1 MRNAC
6 GMDIIKDIA
15 RLQKSYDNLVSSKK
29 LTKKAMCDLVI
40 PFRDEYWL
48 TDKEALMIARSEV
61 NVDEIVRI
69 LENAFNRREE
79 EIKSVEQFIK
89 DINN

>member
-1 MRNAC
+1 MRNAF
-6 GMDIIKDIA
+6 GIDIIKDIA
-15 RLQKSYDNLVSSKK
+15 RLQKIYDNLVSSKK
-29 LTKKAMCDLVI
+29 LTKKAICDLVI

-69 LENAFNRREE
+69 LENAINRREE
-79 EIKSVEQFIK
+79 EVKSAEQFIK

>member
-1 MRNAC
+1 MKNVC

-15 RLQKSYDNLVSSKK
+15 RLQSGYDKLVSDKK

-61 NVDEIVRI
+61 NVDEIVHI
-69 LENAFNRREE
+69 LENAFSRREK
-79 EIKSVEQFIK
+79 EIKSIENFIDK
-89 DINN
+89 ISN

>member
-6 GMDIIKDIA
+6 GMNIIKDIA

-29 LTKKAMCDLVI
+29 LTKKAICDLVI

-48 TDKEALMIARSEV
+48 TDKEALMITRSEV

-69 LENAFNRREE
+69 LENAINRREE
-79 EIKSVEQFIK
+79 EVKSAEQFIK

>member
-69 LENAFNRREE
+69 LENALNRREE
-79 EIKSVEQFIK
+79 EIKSAEQFIK

>member
-29 LTKKAMCDLVI
+29 LTKKAICDLVI

-69 LENAFNRREE
+69 LENAINRREE
-79 EIKSVEQFIK
+79 EVKSAEQFIK

>member
-1 MRNAC
+1 MECTC

-29 LTKKAMCDLVI
+29 LTKKAICDLVI

-61 NVDEIVRI
+61 NVDEIVHI
-69 LENAFNRREE
+69 LENAISKREK
-79 EIKSVEQFIK
+79 EIASVKSFIDK
-89 DINN
+89 LSN

>member
-29 LTKKAMCDLVI
+29 LTKKAICDLVI

-48 TDKEALMIARSEV
+48 TDKKALMIARSEV

-69 LENAFNRREE
+69 LENAINRREE
-79 EIKSVEQFIK
+79 EVKSAEQFIK

>member
-1 MRNAC
+1 MKYIC

-15 RLQKSYDNLVSSKK
+15 RLQKSYNNLVSSKK
-29 LTKKAMCDLVI
+29 LTKKAICDLVI

-61 NVDEIVRI
+61 SVDEIVCI
-69 LENAFNRREE
+69 LENAFSRREKE
-79 EIKSVEQFIK
+79 LESVKNFIDK
-89 DINN
+89 INN

>member
-29 LTKKAMCDLVI
+29 LTKKAICDLVI

-69 LENAFNRREE
+69 LENAINRREE
-79 EIKSVEQFIK
+79 EIKSAEQFIK

>member
-1 MRNAC
+1 MECTC

-15 RLQKSYDNLVSSKK
+15 RLQKSYDNLVLSKK

-48 TDKEALMIARSEV
+48 TDKEALMIARSEA
-61 NVDEIVRI
+61 NVDEIVCI
-69 LENAFNRREE
+69 LENAFSRREKE
-79 EIKSVEQFIK
+79 LESVKIFIDK
-89 DINN
+89 INN